1 MMGMWWIDGV
11 IRLPQV
17 IADEVFIGAILL
29 GDFSFG
35 TAIAIKVLFNNKVL
49 VYIRTNVW
57 KT

>member
-29 GDFSFG
+29 GDFYLG
-35 TAIAIKVLFNNKVL
+35 KAISIKVLFNNKVL